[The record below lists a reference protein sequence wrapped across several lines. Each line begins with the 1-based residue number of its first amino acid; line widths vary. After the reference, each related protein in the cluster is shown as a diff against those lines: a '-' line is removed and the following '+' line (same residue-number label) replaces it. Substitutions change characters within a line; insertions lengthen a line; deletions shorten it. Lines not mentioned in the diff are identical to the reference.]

1 MIILHLILGI
11 VFLYFGAEFL
21 IRGGAGLALRLGLPV
36 LVIGLIIMGYGT
48 GAPELVVS
56 TQASLSNKGDI
67 ALGNVI
73 GSNIANTG
81 LVLGFSSMLFPMPI
95 HKRLLDTDTPF
106 MILIAFGLFGIFVVS
121 PVYTRL
127 AGVMLLAGLIVYTV
141 WSIDQGMKTHIPA
154 SQPSPHAMRHWTLEV
169 GCVIAGLAI
178 LLLGGHLFLK
188 GAVTMAKTFGLSDRV
203 IGLTVVAIGTSL
215 PELAASLVA
224 AFKKQ
229 GDMAIGNV
237 VGSNI
242 FNMLGIVGIAAVI
255 NPIHVQNINWIDFS
269 YMIALFIGLWLI
281 IRQGTHVTRW
291 EGALMFAS
299 YLAYM
304 GYLVYF
310 GINVS

>member
-1 MIILHLILGI
+1 MILAYLLSGTLL
-11 VFLYFGAEFL
+11 LYLGAEFL
-21 IRGGAGLALRLGLPV
+21 IRGGAALALRLGLPL

-56 TQASLSNKGDI
+56 VQASLANEGDI

-81 LVLGFSSMLFPMPI
+81 LVLGFAAMVHPMPI

-106 MILIAFGLFGIFVVS
+106 MILVALGLFGIFLIS
-121 PVYTRL
+121 PVYTRI
-127 AGVMLLAGLIVYTV
+127 AGVIFLAGLAVYTI
-141 WSIDQGMKTHIPA
+141 WSIDHGMKTHIPV
-154 SQPSPHAMRHWTLEV
+154 SEPSPHAMKHWLQEV
-169 GCVIAGLAI
+169 LCIVGGLAL
-178 LLLGGHLFLK
+178 LLLGGKFFLT
-188 GAVTMAKTFGLSDRV
+188 GAVTLAQLYGISDRV

-224 AFKKQ
+224 AYKKQ

-242 FNMLGIVGIAAVI
+242 FNMLGIVGFAAII
-255 NPIHVQNINWIDFS
+255 NPIQVNSISWLDFF

-281 IRQGTHVTRW
+281 IRKGDYITRR

-299 YLAYM
+299 YIAYM
-304 GYLVYF
+304 VYLT
-310 GINVS
+310 IS

>member
-1 MIILHLILGI
+1 
-11 VFLYFGAEFL
+11 
-21 IRGGAGLALRLGLPV
+21 
-36 LVIGLIIMGYGT
+36 
-48 GAPELVVS
+48 
-56 TQASLSNKGDI
+56 
-67 ALGNVI
+67 
-73 GSNIANTG
+73 
-81 LVLGFSSMLFPMPI
+81 
-95 HKRLLDTDTPF
+95 
-106 MILIAFGLFGIFVVS
+106 
-121 PVYTRL
+121 
-127 AGVMLLAGLIVYTV
+127 
-141 WSIDQGMKTHIPA
+141 
-154 SQPSPHAMRHWTLEV
+154 
-169 GCVIAGLAI
+169 
-178 LLLGGHLFLK
+178 
-188 GAVTMAKTFGLSDRV
+188 MAKTFGLSDRV